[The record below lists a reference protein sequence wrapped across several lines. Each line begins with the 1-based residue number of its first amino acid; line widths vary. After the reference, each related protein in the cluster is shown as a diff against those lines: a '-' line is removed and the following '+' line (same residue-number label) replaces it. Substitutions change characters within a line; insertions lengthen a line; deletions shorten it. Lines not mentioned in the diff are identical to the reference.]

1 MKNLNEFKAFALSKG
16 QMNAIAG
23 GTSKE
28 EYCKA
33 LHDNYMANGSKW
45 SDSTKTGFAVGWT
58 QAGCNTI
65 YQDICF

>member
-1 MKNLNEFKAFALSKG
+1 MKAL
-16 QMNAIAG
+16 
-23 GTSKE
+23 E
-28 EYCKA
+28 EYCKV

-45 SDSTKTGFAVGWT
+45 SDSTKNGFAVGWT